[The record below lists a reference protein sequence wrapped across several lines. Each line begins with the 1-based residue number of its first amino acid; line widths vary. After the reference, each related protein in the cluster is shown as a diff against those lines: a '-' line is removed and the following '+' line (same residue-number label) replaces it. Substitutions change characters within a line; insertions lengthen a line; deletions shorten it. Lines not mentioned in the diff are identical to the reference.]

1 MNRVL
6 SPDKLRI
13 VRVCFFVILASSV
26 GLSQEKVDFLK
37 EVQPILTAKCL
48 ACHSGDAPQAG
59 LKVHTRDDLMKGGA
73 TGPAIVPGQG
83 EDSLLVAKMEGKK
96 GMRMPP
102 SGPPVDAAVIE
113 RIRLWIDQGA
123 KFEGSTSISDRI
135 APLAPRTPAVP
146 GGSAPNPVDRF
157 IGAYFA
163 AKSVKSPKLVS
174 DALFARRAWMDITG
188 LPPTPEELRDFEQ
201 SKATDKRERVIDTLL
216 AKRQSYAEH
225 WISFWNDSAS

>member
-1 MNRVL
+1 M
-6 SPDKLRI
+6 
-13 VRVCFFVILASSV
+13 
-26 GLSQEKVDFLK
+26 
-37 EVQPILTAKCL
+37 
-48 ACHSGDAPQAG
+48 
-59 LKVHTRDDLMKGGA
+59 
-73 TGPAIVPGQG
+73 PAIVPGQG
-83 EDSLLVAKMEGKK
+83 KDSLLVAKMEGKK

-135 APLAPRTPAVP
+135 APLAPRTPTVP

-163 AKSVKSPKLVS
+163 AKNVKSPKLVG

-201 SKATDKRERVIDTLL
+201 SKATDKRERAIDASAGKAAILRRTLDQL
-216 AKRQSYAEH
+216 LE
-225 WISFWNDSAS
+225 